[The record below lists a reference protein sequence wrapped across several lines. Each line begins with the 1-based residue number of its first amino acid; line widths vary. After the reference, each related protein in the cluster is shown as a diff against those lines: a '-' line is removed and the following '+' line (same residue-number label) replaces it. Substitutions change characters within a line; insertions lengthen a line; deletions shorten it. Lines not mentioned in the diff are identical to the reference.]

1 LPHDGLL
8 KQPNTSHYVIQYD
21 TIKRT
26 SDRLSLHLTLS
37 THLFQIL
44 PRMFVTLL
52 RTARHWS
59 IS

>member
-8 KQPNTSHYVIQYD
+8 KKPNTSHYVIQYD
-21 TIKRT
+21 INRT
-26 SDRLSLHLTLS
+26 SDRLSLLLSLS

-44 PRMFVTLL
+44 PRTFVTVL
-52 RTARHWS
+52 RTASHWS